1 MLHKDPFI
9 IAPETFKLIQEL
21 QTLPELIDFNLVGG
35 TTLALLLGHRN
46 SIDIDLFTTSTF
58 NDEFIIKIIQKSFH
72 FESKYSKSN
81 AIIGFI
87 NNIKVDFI
95 SHPYPII
102 KPIISEEGIRMLSME
117 DICAMKLHAI
127 TNSGQRLKDFID
139 IYFLL
144 EHFSMRQM
152 LDFYEAKYPLMNSVI
167 ALRAITFFD
176 DIDPDIDPPK
186 MLKPISIDKIKKR
199 ITDAVISSNKIFR

>member
-1 MLHKDPFI
+1 
-9 IAPETFKLIQEL
+9 
-21 QTLPELIDFNLVGG
+21 
-35 TTLALLLGHRN
+35 
-46 SIDIDLFTTSTF
+46 
-58 NDEFIIKIIQKSFH
+58 
-72 FESKYSKSN
+72 
-81 AIIGFI
+81 
-87 NNIKVDFI
+87 
-95 SHPYPII
+95 
-102 KPIISEEGIRMLSME
+102 ME

-199 ITDAVISSNKIFR
+199 ITDAVISSNKTFR